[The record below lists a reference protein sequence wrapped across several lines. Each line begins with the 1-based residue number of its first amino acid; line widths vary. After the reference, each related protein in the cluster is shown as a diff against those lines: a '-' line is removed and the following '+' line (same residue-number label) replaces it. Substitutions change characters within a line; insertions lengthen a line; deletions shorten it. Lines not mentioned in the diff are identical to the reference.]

1 MAAMD
6 PIQNLL
12 LDAAATCLRPAPLS
26 PAKVQ
31 CAWRLAVGASLARAT
46 AARLTD
52 GGVLEV
58 DAGDSP
64 WRREVERSR
73 ELILQ
78 RLRAMLGPDVVRTI
92 RVCKPP
98 AQATRRRTAPPQG
111 LAARPPEAS

>member
-1 MAAMD
+1 MD

-12 LDAAATCLRPAPLS
+12 LDAAAACLAPAPLS

-46 AARLTD
+46 EARLAE

-73 ELILQ
+73 DLILQ

-92 RVCKPP
+92 RVRRPP
-98 AQATRRRTAPPQG
+98 GHVTRRRPAGRSAP
-111 LAARPPEAS
+111 ASRTPEAS

>member
-1 MAAMD
+1 MD

-26 PAKVQ
+26 AAKVQ

-46 AARLTD
+46 EARLGE
-52 GGVLEV
+52 GGVLDV

-73 ELILQ
+73 DLILQ

-92 RVCKPP
+92 RVRTPP
-98 AQATRRRTAPPQG
+98 GPGPRRRTAPRQG
-111 LAARPPEAS
+111 LASRTPEAS